1 MNLRTKLFLYSFY
14 TYFNNLFFLLME
26 LLPPF
31 VRNLLF
37 RMVFRKIGSNCLL
50 DYRTYY
56 RYPSRI
62 SLGGNVTINR
72 DCALYASYM
81 VEGVEIRIGN
91 NVALSPHVR
100 IYAATHDYTELGL
113 PDTAA
118 SVVIGDYAWIG
129 GGAILLPGVTIG
141 EGAVVGAGSVVSKD
155 VPPYSVALG
164 NPARVIKERV
174 VRRNGEAE

>member
-31 VRNLLF
+31 VRNLAF
-37 RMVFRKIGSNCLL
+37 RLVFRKIGSNCLL
-50 DYRTYY
+50 DYKTYY
-56 RYPSRI
+56 RYPSHI
-62 SLGGNVTINR
+62 SLGDNVTINR

-100 IYAATHDYTELGL
+100 IYAATHDYTDLGL

-118 SVVIGDYAWIG
+118 VRASAIGSTRAARREIRMLK
-129 GGAILLPGVTIG
+129 ALAPG
-141 EGAVVGAGSVVSKD
+141 
-155 VPPYSVALG
+155 LG
-164 NPARVIKERV
+164 
-174 VRRNGEAE
+174 